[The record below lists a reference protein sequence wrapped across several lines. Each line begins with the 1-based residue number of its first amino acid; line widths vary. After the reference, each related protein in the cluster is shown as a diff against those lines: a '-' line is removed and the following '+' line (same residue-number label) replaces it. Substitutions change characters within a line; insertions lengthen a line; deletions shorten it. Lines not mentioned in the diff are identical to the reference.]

1 MIIVPAPSKSLVTEL
16 KALFPGKT
24 IVGIDTMADIQI
36 LQGLLEVS
44 LEEPIFFAEVIEEMV
59 L

>member
-24 IVGIDTMADIQI
+24 IVGIDTMADIAA
-36 LQGLLEVS
+36 LGKHLKAAENC
-44 LEEPIFFAEVIEEMV
+44 ECEFEPCAV
-59 L
+59 